1 MKQRLPRAYFL
12 QPDVVALARDV
23 LGKVLCVQSAAG
35 QFEALITETEA
46 YAGVDDR
53 ASHAWNGRYTKR
65 TATMY
70 QTGGTIYVYLCYG
83 IHHLCNI
90 VSNTEG
96 VPHAI
101 LLRGALVRESSEKE
115 WKLVSGPGKLT
126 KQLGINMEFNGE
138 DVTHSPFI
146 RLEDRGIH
154 IPSEAVQITPRIGV
168 DYAGADASLP
178 YRFVWDVPA
187 VGFDERAWRRSQ

>member
-1 MKQRLPRAYFL
+1 MKQRLSRAYFL

-35 QFEALITETEA
+35 QFEAFITETEA

-70 QTGGTIYVYLCYG
+70 QNGGTIYVYLCYG
-83 IHHLCNI
+83 IHFLCNI
-90 VSNTEG
+90 VSNREG

-101 LLRGALVRESSEKE
+101 LLRGALVREASSTA
-115 WKLVSGPGKLT
+115 WKQVSGPGKLT
-126 KQLGINMEFNGE
+126 KLLGVNMEFNGE
-138 DVTHSPFI
+138 DVTCSPLI
-146 RLEDRGIH
+146 SLEDRGIRV
-154 IPSEAVQITPRIGV
+154 PSDTIKTTPRIGV
-168 DYAGADASLP
+168 DYAGADAALP
-178 YRFVWDVPA
+178 YRFVWDIPA
-187 VGFDERAWRRSQ
+187 SGFDERVWRPQ

>member
-1 MKQRLPRAYFL
+1 MKQRLPSAYFQ

-23 LGKVLCVQSAAG
+23 LGKVLCVQSDAG

-70 QTGGTIYVYLCYG
+70 QKGGTVYVYLCYG
-83 IHHLCNI
+83 IHYLCNI
-90 VSNTEG
+90 VSNREG

-101 LLRGALVRESSEKE
+101 LLRGALVRETSETE
-115 WKLVSGPGKLT
+115 WKQVSGPGKLT
-126 KQLGINMEFNGE
+126 KLLGVNMEFNGA
-138 DVTHSPFI
+138 DVTHSPLI
-146 RLEDRGIH
+146 RLEDRGIC
-154 IPSEAVQITPRIGV
+154 IPAGNIKTTPRIGV
-168 DYAGADASLP
+168 DYAGADAALP
-178 YRFVWDVPA
+178 YRFVWDIPA